1 MIISILLGL
10 VVIAI
15 LTWRAI
21 DIGWGGWRGLRII
34 LGAKNRRAVDVSST
48 PASPSGREREIISF
62 LLSMGFRRLGEAS
75 VTVHDRQTARVW
87 VLVNPEGTVQAEV
100 RGGMVSL
107 STVFQGDALVVTDY
121 PSGEHIETSTYQSH
135 TITTNLDDAYQH
147 HLQQVDRFTQKYGVP
162 RQIQTMADYLHLD
175 ALGRERNYGAIKMR
189 RYRGLEVF
197 NLVTF
202 VYVAFVMVFLPAMM
216 GAKQVATTA
225 TECYSLLE
233 RTELLIIGL
242 TFPMLTLQ
250 ATITRQVVK
259 NSHRD
264 SRGR

>member
-1 MIISILLGL
+1 MNISTLLGL

-15 LTWRAI
+15 LTWKAI
-21 DIGWGGWRGLRII
+21 DVGWAGWRGLRII

-48 PASPSGREREIISF
+48 PAAPSGREREIIGF
-62 LLSMGFRRLGEAS
+62 LLSMGFRRLGEAG
-75 VTVHDRQTARVW
+75 VTFPDRQMARVW

-100 RGGMVSL
+100 RGGMASF

-121 PSGEHIETSTYQSH
+121 PSGEHIEAPTYQSH
-135 TITTNLDDAYQH
+135 TITTGLDDAYQH
-147 HLQQVDRFTQKYGVP
+147 HLQQVDKFTQKYGTP

-189 RYRGLEVF
+189 RYRWLEVF

-202 VYVAFVMVFLPAMM
+202 VYVALVMIFLPAMM
-216 GAKQVATTA
+216 RAQQVVTTA
-225 TECYSLLE
+225 TEHYSLLE

-250 ATITRQVVK
+250 AMITRQVVRK
-259 NSHRD
+259 SHRD